1 MDAVISAVKTNAINT
16 PVPRSHFFG
25 SQRMKKGKIFVVVVV
40 VGSTVSLEA
49 TLFLGKTQ
57 GQLSADMSSYSSAS
71 PN

>member
-57 GQLSADMSSYSSAS
+57 GQLNMSSYSSAS